1 MNVLTVLKRKVHVGS
16 FVFVSFF
23 FFHDVGAGEIGRKI
37 TKQEKKKKKR
47 RREIVV
53 NSCTTKWNAG
63 GCPGAIVGADSPGR
77 SK

>member
-16 FVFVSFF
+16 FVLVSFF
-23 FFHDVGAGEIGRKI
+23 FLHDVGAGEIGRKI
-37 TKQEKKKKKR
+37 TKQEKKKKR

-63 GCPGAIVGADSPGR
+63 RCPGAIVGADSPGR